1 MVAVPLAFV
10 DRESFLSELEL
21 AYVDVPKT
29 VLLRTLVGLMG
40 ALWLIE
46 WALQRRVEMGYT
58 FTERR
63 RHLHPE
69 VWLRN
74 LTCWLRGDPTRWVIL
89 AVVLYLGSTLL
100 STVLS
105 ESLQR
110 MRIIPSTVS
119 PT

>member
-1 MVAVPLAFV
+1 MTAARTTVSPTGATGIAIRWIYRGLEFLWLLTVVAVPLAFV

-46 WALQRRVEMGYT
+46 WALQRRVEMGYA

-74 LTCWLRGDPTRWVIL
+74 LTCWLRGAPH
-89 AVVLYLGSTLL
+89 GG
-100 STVLS
+100 
-105 ESLQR
+105 
-110 MRIIPSTVS
+110 
-119 PT
+119 